1 MKLQNGKPE
10 KSNLVDLDDMDG
22 KAVVYELFYSI
33 MREVRDEVSWSYH
46 CVVIFIF
53 FYVSRKKN
61 NIAYLWRTVQN
72 PHLKCLA

>member
-53 FYVSRKKN
+53 FLCISKEK
-61 NIAYLWRTVQN
+61 
-72 PHLKCLA
+72 